1 MAKEKTDQQVFEEFK
16 LGPDQKT
23 LRKLVSS
30 QRRVNGR
37 LYKSIEAILD
47 AFPKPAKRPRS
58 GAKRGSGHKT
68 AAKSAGLKVNLAKLA
83 KADKINEKVPGEGVG
98 CNSGHGGN

>member
-1 MAKEKTDQQVFEEFK
+1 MAKKKEKSDRKVFKEFG

-23 LRKLVSS
+23 LRALVSS
-30 QRRVNGR
+30 QRKINGR

-47 AFPKPAKRPRS
+47 AFPKGK
-58 GAKRGSGHKT
+58 
-68 AAKSAGLKVNLAKLA
+68 AGFIVDRNALD

-98 CNSGHGGN
+98 CTSPPVGGG